1 MKVPLKQQNRPDIQK
16 PQYQTGQIK
25 REAMK
30 ENLDWWN
37 TCNAFPPIFY
47 FCILC
52 FQGPS
57 VGEGQ
62 CPPFTETMPRVF
74 LYTKILVYNHVRW
87 WWTSS
92 KEKNRKF
99 LYFCDFFLVSGVFRT
114 FWLCM
119 CDFTAV

>member
-16 PQYQTGQIK
+16 PQYQIGQIK

-37 TCNAFPPIFY
+37 TCNAFPPFFY

-52 FQGPS
+52 FQAPS

-62 CPPFTETMPRVF
+62 CPPFTETHPG
-74 LYTKILVYNHVRW
+74 
-87 WWTSS
+87 WT
-92 KEKNRKF
+92 
-99 LYFCDFFLVSGVFRT
+99 VSALRGR
-114 FWLCM
+114 L
-119 CDFTAV
+119 A